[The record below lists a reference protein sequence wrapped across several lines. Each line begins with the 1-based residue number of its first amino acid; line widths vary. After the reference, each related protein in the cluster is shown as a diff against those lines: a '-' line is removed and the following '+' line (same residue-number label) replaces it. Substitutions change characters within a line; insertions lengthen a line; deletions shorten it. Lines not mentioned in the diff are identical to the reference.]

1 MKRYYPQSEKTRRKH
16 LLPAWAV
23 TPTFILGVV
32 IVVIALIMAIFPAQ
46 IAPYDPTVVDITART
61 KAPSAASGIAM
72 PHIHTAPRTSLARTT
87 TAGTSSLGWCGAPAS
102 TCPSGSSA
110 CWCR

>member
-1 MKRYYPQSEKTRRKH
+1 MKRYDPRVDSARKKRR
-16 LLPAWAV
+16 LPAWAV

-32 IVVIALIMAIFPAQ
+32 IVALALIMAIFPAQ

-61 KAPSAASGIAM
+61 KAPSAA
-72 PHIHTAPRTSLARTT
+72 HIF
-87 TAGTSSLGWCGAPAS
+87 GTDNYGRDIFSRVLWG
-102 TCPSGSSA
+102 TRIDLSA